1 MCVPSSVLVSSACR
15 VSSLVTNSDRVSSL
29 VSVSVSS
36 VRTRQRIVTR
46 KCVCRQHARHERR
59 CEVSQSLVT
68 LAGAKRQREASASV
82 RSGSEEFRV
91 KRCRV
96 ATVSELNCR
105 IVRQGRGN
113 DHTHTTTVSVVRGRN
128 DNGQSSE

>member
-1 MCVPSSVLVSSACR
+1 M
-15 VSSLVTNSDRVSSL
+15 
-29 VSVSVSS
+29 
-36 VRTRQRIVTR
+36 RTRQRVVTR
-46 KCVCRQHARHERR
+46 KRVCRQHARHERR

-68 LAGAKRQREASASV
+68 LAGAKRQREASV
-82 RSGSEEFRV
+82 RSGSEKFRV

-96 ATVSELNCR
+96 ATVGELDCR

-113 DHTHTTTVSVVRGRN
+113 DHTHTPTVSVVRGRN

>member
-15 VSSLVTNSDRVSSL
+15 VSSLVTNSHRVSSL

-36 VRTRQRIVTR
+36 VRTRQRVVTR
-46 KCVCRQHARHERR
+46 KRVCRQHARDERR

-68 LAGAKRQREASASV
+68 LAGAKRQREASV
-82 RSGSEEFRV
+82 RSGSEKFRV

-96 ATVSELNCR
+96 ATVSELDCR
-105 IVRQGRGN
+105 IVRQRRGN
-113 DHTHTTTVSVVRGRN
+113 DHTHSTTVSVVRGRN
-128 DNGQSSE
+128 DNSQSSE